1 MEMMSVWGEHISNV
15 ISVWMW
21 NIRRGNR
28 SCDGLSIL
36 LVPLSRLTCEILW
49 RPEGQRQPRVVKT
62 YHIMNRTPIFF
73 LTDFIYSG
81 SRWKKNSTYTFKI
94 TKLQT
99 SIRQE
104 TQALTHWNI
113 NRISRQTYTHTF
125 RQACQKGA
133 PLWNRT
139 SWNCQEKHSPSQ
151 RAIPVLSNDF
161 AFMTR
166 KKFYPFWRQSKRTR
180 LRRQQFILSAWS

>member
-1 MEMMSVWGEHISNV
+1 MEMMSVWREQISNV

-49 RPEGQRQPRVVKT
+49 RPEGQHRPSVVKT
-62 YHIMNRTPIFF
+62 YHKMNKNTNRLFF
-73 LTDFIYSG
+73 QQTLFILKADG
-81 SRWKKNSTYTFKI
+81 KVHTHFKI
-94 TKLQT
+94 TQVTVT

-104 TQALTHWNI
+104 IQALTHRNI
-113 NRISRQTYTHTF
+113 NRISRQTCTHTF

-139 SWNCQEKHSPSQ
+139 SWNCQEKHSVSQ

-166 KKFYPFWRQSKRTR
+166 KKFYPLFS
-180 LRRQQFILSAWS
+180 LF

>member
-1 MEMMSVWGEHISNV
+1 MIHNSEQMLNLESEMEMMSAWREQISNV

-21 NIRRGNR
+21 NIRRRNR
-28 SCDGLSIL
+28 SCDGLSTL

-49 RPEGQRQPRVVKT
+49 RPEGQHQPSVVKT
-62 YHIMNRTPIFF
+62 YHTMNRRPILFS
-73 LTDFIYSG
+73 TDFIYSE
-81 SRWKKNSTYTFKI
+81 SRWKKNSSYTFKI
-94 TKLQT
+94 TQVQT

-104 TQALTHWNI
+104 IQALTHWNI
-113 NRISRQTYTHTF
+113 NRISRQTCTHTF

-139 SWNCQEKHSPSQ
+139 SWNCQEKHSLSQ

-166 KKFYPFWRQSKRTR
+166 KKFYPFA
-180 LRRQQFILSAWS
+180 LF

>member
-1 MEMMSVWGEHISNV
+1 MEA
-15 ISVWMW
+15 
-21 NIRRGNR
+21 
-28 SCDGLSIL
+28 DG
-36 LVPLSRLTCEILW
+36 
-49 RPEGQRQPRVVKT
+49 
-62 YHIMNRTPIFF
+62 
-73 LTDFIYSG
+73 
-81 SRWKKNSTYTFKI
+81 KKNSTYTFKV

-166 KKFYPFWRQSKRTR
+166 KKFYPFCSDLEKKKRKKESKIKLR
-180 LRRQQFILSAWS
+180 LCGKSIHWSSNDFQLCVITNLGPLQKHPLKRVVPIKCSLLQKKSVYWAIEESTQ